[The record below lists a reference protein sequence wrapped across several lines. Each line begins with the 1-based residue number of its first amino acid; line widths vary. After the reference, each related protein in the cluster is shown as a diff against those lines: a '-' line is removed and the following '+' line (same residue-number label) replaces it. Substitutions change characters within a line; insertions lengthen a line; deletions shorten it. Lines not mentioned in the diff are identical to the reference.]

1 MEWDE
6 EKSERNRVMRG
17 FGFELANEFDWDR
30 AVYERD
36 ARMDY
41 GEDRFRAYGW
51 AGDLRL
57 CIAFTYRSGTRR
69 IISVRRMHE
78 KEAQYYGVQTKT

>member
-6 EKSERNRVMRG
+6 EKSERNVRLRG
-17 FGFELANEFDWDR
+17 FGFEIAYAFDWDS
-30 AVYERD
+30 AVYQRD
-36 ARMDY
+36 TRREY
-41 GEDRFRAYGW
+41 GEDRFRAFGE

-57 CIAFTYRSGTRR
+57 CIAFTYRNGERR

-78 KEAQYYGVQTKT
+78 KEAKRYGF